1 MYSYN
6 VSNTVNKTCFEA
18 VCRLI
23 ENKVCGILNQQT
35 LEDVDGSIVRIY
47 DTAKGKIKVYND
59 YYIDAVYID
68 SDVELNF
75 IKMFPKKI
83 KMQDSYYEALWE
95 KMKNPSK
102 LVKCPR
108 CGNEILYIERG
119 NSIAVECKTQDC
131 IHGGIR
137 GI

>member
-6 VSNTVNKTCFEA
+6 ISHTVNKKCFEA

-23 ENKVCGILNQQT
+23 ENKVDGILNQQI
-35 LEDVDGSIVRIY
+35 LEDVDGSIIRIY

-68 SDVELNF
+68 SDVELSF

-83 KMQDSYYEALWE
+83 KMQDSYYEALRE
-95 KMKNPSK
+95 KLNHPFEI
-102 LVKCPR
+102 VKCPR

-131 IHGGIR
+131 IRGGIR